1 MKKILIILLA
11 ILCIPISGFVMS
23 LSILENN
30 PNRYIEIS
38 ELQGMT
44 VYLDSDSIQSL
55 VYNPPYYRM
64 KITAYNVINNLK
76 MIYAISWVFDYDYYY
91 SAKSTSDRILAEMS
105 ENNEPMTKDMFSE
118 KLEHNLRE
126 QTGIEMTMDPL
137 AVWTTKGQL
146 ISNNKK
152 YIKNAINDFLSL
164 TEWRIYMIESF
175 RLNMTQLDFMW
186 RKNSFTPITPN
197 TFNSINHPCHYQK
210 AAI

>member
-38 ELQGMT
+38 KLQGMT

-152 YIKNAINDFLSL
+152 YIKNAINDFFIINGM
-164 TEWRIYMIESF
+164 ENIYDRKFPVEYDTAGFYVAQKLFHSYY
-175 RLNMTQLDFMW
+175 TQYF
-186 RKNSFTPITPN
+186 
-197 TFNSINHPCHYQK
+197 
-210 AAI
+210 

>member
-91 SAKSTSDRILAEMS
+91 SAKSTNDRILAEMS

-152 YIKNAINDFLSL
+152 YIKNAINDFFIINGM
-164 TEWRIYMIESF
+164 ENIYDRKFPVEYDTVGFYVAQKLFHSYY
-175 RLNMTQLDFMW
+175 TQYF
-186 RKNSFTPITPN
+186 
-197 TFNSINHPCHYQK
+197 
-210 AAI
+210 

>member
-11 ILCIPISGFVMS
+11 ILCIPISGFAMS

-152 YIKNAINDFLSL
+152 HIKNAINDFFIINGM
-164 TEWRIYMIESF
+164 ENIYDRKFPVEYDTVGFYVAQKLFHSYY
-175 RLNMTQLDFMW
+175 TQYF
-186 RKNSFTPITPN
+186 
-197 TFNSINHPCHYQK
+197 
-210 AAI
+210 